1 MVAIPAQHSEI
12 TKAVVESHSDPCV
25 SFVYLTIETDDDA
38 TTLEPIR
45 LCMDGVEAVDD
56 MINKLVA
63 VRNRLWPFP
72 TYQVPA

>member
-12 TKAVVESHSDPCV
+12 TRAVVESHADPCV
-25 SFVYLTIETDDDA
+25 SFVYLTIETDDDE
-38 TTLEPIR
+38 TIR

-72 TYQVPA
+72 AYQVQP

>member
-12 TKAVVESHSDPCV
+12 TRAVVESHPDPCV
-25 SFVYLTIETDDDA
+25 SFVYLTIETDDDE

-56 MINKLVA
+56 MINRLVS

-72 TYQVPA
+72 AYQAPT